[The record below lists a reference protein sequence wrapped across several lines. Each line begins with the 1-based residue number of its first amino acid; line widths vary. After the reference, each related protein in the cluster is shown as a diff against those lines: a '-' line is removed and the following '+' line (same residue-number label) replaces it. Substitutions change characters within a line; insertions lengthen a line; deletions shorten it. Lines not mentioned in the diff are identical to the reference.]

1 MPRGRTATTA
11 YRWSSPAPDL
21 EPRARYPLLRM
32 AEHHGS
38 IAAIS
43 RLLAEVES
51 LLKQPSVQMELGKRG
66 INASIALVA
75 AQGLT
80 LYMEGNRVRAH
91 EDFAT
96 AAEEIRA
103 RLEMP
108 PSR

>member
-1 MPRGRTATTA
+1 MRRVRTVRTA
-11 YRWSSPAPDL
+11 SQQNSPAPDL
-21 EPRARYPLLRM
+21 EPRARYPSLCM
-32 AEHHGS
+32 AEQHGS
-38 IAAIS
+38 VAAIG

-51 LLKQPSVQMELGKRG
+51 LLKQPNVQMELGRRG
-66 INASIALVA
+66 INASIALLA
-75 AQGLT
+75 TQGLT
-80 LYMEGNRVRAH
+80 LYTEGNRVRAH

>member
-1 MPRGRTATTA
+1 M
-11 YRWSSPAPDL
+11 S
-21 EPRARYPLLRM
+21 EQ
-32 AEHHGS
+32 HGS
-38 IAAIS
+38 VAAIG

-51 LLKQPSVQMELGKRG
+51 LLKQPSVQMELGRRG

-80 LYMEGNRVRAH
+80 LYVEGNRVRAH

-96 AAEEIRA
+96 AAEEIRT